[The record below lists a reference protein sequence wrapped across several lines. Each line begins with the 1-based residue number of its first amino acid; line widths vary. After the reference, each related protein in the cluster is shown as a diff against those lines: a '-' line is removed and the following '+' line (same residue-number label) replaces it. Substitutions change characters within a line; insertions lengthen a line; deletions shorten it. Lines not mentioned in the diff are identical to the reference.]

1 MGNGG
6 GNATFFKSDKAPIDF
21 EALQEADEPE
31 MVEDKLTTEDDGG
44 SDAVYAKNESAPIN
58 FDKAAPVEA
67 KELVE
72 VEGKL
77 PEDDTEKH
85 EAVFEDDHEEV
96 DTDMVEEETEDDS
109 SEEAEKSEEAEY
121 ATGESPPIDFTE

>member
-58 FDKAAPVEA
+58 FDEAAPVEA

-72 VEGKL
+72 VEGML

-85 EAVFEDDHEEV
+85 EAVFEDDEEV
-96 DTDMVEEETEDDS
+96 VDADMVQETEDES
-109 SEEAEKSEEAEY
+109 SEEAEEAEY
-121 ATGESPPIDFTE
+121 ATGELPPADLNE